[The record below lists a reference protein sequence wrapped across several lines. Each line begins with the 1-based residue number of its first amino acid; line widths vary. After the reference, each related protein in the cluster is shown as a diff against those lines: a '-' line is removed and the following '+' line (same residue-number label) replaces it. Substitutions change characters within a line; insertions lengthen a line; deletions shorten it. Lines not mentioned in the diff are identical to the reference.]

1 MGTFRFYKSHPGFD
15 KQVSEKV
22 MDGAS
27 LFLFAKIEA
36 ERKQLAQRQVYRV
49 VSVWTKCVSRSLQG

>member
-15 KQVSEKV
+15 KQVSEQV

-36 ERKQLAQRQVYRV
+36 ERKQLAQWQVYRV
-49 VSVWTKCVSRSLQG
+49 VSVWTK